1 MELILTYHINYELST
16 LKTAALMHDIHQ
28 LKITHQTVLN
38 NANSVAL
45 LTKPFIDNYPYELS
59 NSFCGDETYIRVKGK
74 RHYLFFFFDTTKRII
89 LSYQA
94 SPNRDTPSAI
104 SAVGDVNSKLKEVP
118 EDLTFVVD
126 GNPIYLCPTLFCP
139 AWYQFPCA

>member
-1 MELILTYHINYELST
+1 EISIKSKVNLSRIYTSPHTLELILTYHINYELST

-74 RHYLFFFFDTTKRII
+74 RHYFFFFFVTIMSI
-89 LSYQA
+89 FFFYQA
-94 SPNRDTPSAI
+94 STYI
-104 SAVGDVNSKLKEVP
+104 
-118 EDLTFVVD
+118 DL
-126 GNPIYLCPTLFCP
+126 
-139 AWYQFPCA
+139 QSS